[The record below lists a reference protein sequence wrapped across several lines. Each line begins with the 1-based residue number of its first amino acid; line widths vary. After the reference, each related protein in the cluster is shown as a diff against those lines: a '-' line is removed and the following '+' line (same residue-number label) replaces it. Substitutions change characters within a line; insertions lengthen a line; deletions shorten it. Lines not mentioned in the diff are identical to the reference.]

1 MVVCDLFKVIYETQ
15 QVDIYSLENDV
26 FIFTGVSRDITLSC
40 MDLEVKNVFTV
51 NDSLV
56 LEVE

>member
-56 LEVE
+56 IEVE